1 MTRFSAIDS
10 NADELNLMQWESLRF
25 QAERE

>member
-1 MTRFSAIDS
+1 MTRVSAIDA
-10 NADELNLMQWESLRF
+10 NMDEIDPVQWESLRF